1 MNGIR
6 VNFSTVCDIL
16 GLGQQIRQQ
25 RGGVPIG
32 QEVSNFVNGPE
43 NIRKSNFYIISLH
56 LLRKFCKWT
65 IKKYILN
72 FRKNLA
78 ANAYTFVHSNKCC
91 WMCNFLSV

>member
-43 NIRKSNFYIISLH
+43 NIRKYVNQ
-56 LLRKFCKWT
+56 LLYDFFT
-65 IKKYILN
+65 LVKKIL
-72 FRKNLA
+72 
-78 ANAYTFVHSNKCC
+78 
-91 WMCNFLSV
+91 